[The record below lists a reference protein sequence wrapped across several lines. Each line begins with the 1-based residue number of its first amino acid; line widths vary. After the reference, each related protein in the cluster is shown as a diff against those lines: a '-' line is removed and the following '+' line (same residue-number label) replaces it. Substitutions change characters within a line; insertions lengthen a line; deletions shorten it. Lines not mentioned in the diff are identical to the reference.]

1 MVNWA
6 VEEEIDLD
14 TGKIIEKPR
23 RVVKVRDSKTEGMDS
38 VTIKKLKGRVETL
51 ELALANADNRIA
63 QYLERIYHLEND
75 PQPIQSDEIMSIKKS
90 VLLQNLEQMKVY
102 FRVQGARPSQDL
114 AYRTMKEN
122 IENL

>member
-1 MVNWA
+1 
-6 VEEEIDLD
+6 
-14 TGKIIEKPR
+14 
-23 RVVKVRDSKTEGMDS
+23 MDS
-38 VTIKKLKGRVETL
+38 VTIKKLKKEIETL

-75 PQPIQSDEIMSIKKS
+75 PQPTQNDEIMSIKKQ

-122 IENL
+122 IEGL